1 MMSFELFDNLF
12 QVVALGCASIAATV
26 LALRQKSRRCL
37 ILALAYAC
45 LSMGTLYY
53 VLSLAILGHTPKVFY
68 VSEVSWLASWLFYL
82 SFQILRTEG
91 MKLRFSW
98 PAVGGALLIIACIL
112 TFHIFGPSY
121 LMSSLFAL
129 TVGALAFLSL
139 FRLQSGAEGKQT
151 DTALL
156 ACVILQVLLY
166 VVSGFTR
173 DYTRFNLYFA
183 VDILLTLSFTALLP
197 LNLREEGKK

>member
-1 MMSFELFDNLF
+1 MLN
-12 QVVALGCASIAATV
+12 
-26 LALRQKSRRCL
+26 
-37 ILALAYAC
+37 
-45 LSMGTLYY
+45 
-53 VLSLAILGHTPKVFY
+53 LAILGHTPKVFY
-68 VSEVSWLASWLFYL
+68 VSEVSGLASWLFYL

-139 FRLQSGAEGKQT
+139 FRLQSGADGKQT

-156 ACVILQVLLY
+156 AGVILQVLLY

-173 DYTRFNLYFA
+173 NYTRFNLYFA
-183 VDILLTLSFTALLP
+183 VDIVLTLSFAALLP
-197 LNLREEGKK
+197 LELREEGRK